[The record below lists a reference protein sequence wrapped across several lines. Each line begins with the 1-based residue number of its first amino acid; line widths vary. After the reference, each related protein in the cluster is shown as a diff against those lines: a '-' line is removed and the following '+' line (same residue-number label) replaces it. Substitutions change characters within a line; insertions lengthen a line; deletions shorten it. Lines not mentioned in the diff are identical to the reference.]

1 MTLQPGTVIQQVH
14 QHKWPLRPGVQVHV
28 NGTNSLTLAASGSV
42 LLSPGDQQADASSS
56 NKSRSRSDSTGSL
69 ANHPR
74 SDKPADCQAVETGNP
89 YYETLRDTQK
99 RRGGGDS
106 DSGGGIQATDSGSES
121 TRSVI
126 CVKGPCRPRPLIPVE
141 SQQQLVTEADR
152 TNTSA
157 AGRLLT
163 PLTPPS
169 HLIMILY
176 RNKKVTHNFVCF
188 HITICSATYS

>member
-42 LLSPGDQQADASSS
+42 LLSPADQAEASSS

-74 SDKPADCQAVETGNP
+74 SDKTADCQLVETGNP

-99 RRGGGDS
+99 RRGGEEN

-141 SQQQLVTEADR
+141 SQQQLVTEGDR
-152 TNTSA
+152 TNTS

-169 HLIMILY
+169 HLIIICI
-176 RNKKVTHNFVCF
+176 VTRK
-188 HITICSATYS
+188 